1 MTEKKEETLNYKK
14 VTLAELSN
22 NLPIIRRTVD
32 GKPIEKRNFSFIEW
46 DMTIEE
52 KLSDLKQKAKS
63 MGEYVTNMLNMLLAD
78 FCGQDFQKLSKEEK
92 ILALSQLEYSNI
104 IYMYVYLR
112 VEELGDELR
121 LDVQC
126 PHCLKMNKDFVC
138 SLNDMDV
145 HVKDAEHARTVD
157 YDLKKPI
164 TIDEKIVTG
173 LKLDIA
179 KWEAMEKADPDQS
192 DNSAKVKQLIFNSS
206 IAGAYVEDGKPF
218 PGYADIGRIVK
229 GMKKIDIE
237 RLSGVI
243 TKNNCG
249 PAMMVK
255 GDCVHCRKEWFK
267 ELNWSYDY
275 FFANSSL

>member
-1 MTEKKEETLNYKK
+1 MTETNEKKLNYKK
-14 VTLAELSN
+14 ITLKELGA
-22 NLPIIRRTVD
+22 NLPIIRRLPD
-32 GKPIEKRNFSFIEW
+32 GKPLDKREFSFIEW

-52 KLSDLKQKAKS
+52 KLSDLKEKSKS
-63 MGEYVTNMLNMLLAD
+63 MGEYVSAMLSLLIAD

-121 LDVQC
+121 LDVTC
-126 PHCLKMNKDFVC
+126 PFCAKLNKDFAC
-138 SLNDMDV
+138 SLYDMDV
-145 HVKDAEHARTVD
+145 HVKDAEHERTVD
-157 YDLKKPI
+157 YDLQKPI

-179 KWEAMEKADPDQS
+179 KWEAMEKADPDQA
-192 DNSAKVKQLIFNSS
+192 DNSAKVKKLIFNSS
-206 IAGAYVEDGKPF
+206 IAGAYVEDRKPF
-218 PGYADIGRIVK
+218 PGYADVGRIVK
-229 GMKKIDIE
+229 SLKKIDIE
-237 RLSGVI
+237 KLAKTI
-243 TKNNCG
+243 IQNNCG
-249 PAMMVK
+249 PAMTVK

-267 ELNWSYDY
+267 ELNWSPDY